1 MWNAL
6 IHICLSRITYAT
18 GRRFCKVIL
27 SSKFLNGNWHPC
39 RFSNVS
45 ILNTINSFL
54 TVNSLICYFHYFAP
68 DKRVQILKC
77 PIFFQLS
84 SCSLHFSEKCF
95 ITAAEYQA
103 SAIKPL
109 KNELENREVIV
120 IQWDA
125 KKWWGIQEEGQ
136 IFLVFLFLLL
146 C

>member
-84 SCSLHFSEKCF
+84 SCSLHFSEKCLWQLLNTRPRLLSLWRMNWKTEKSLLF
-95 ITAAEYQA
+95 
-103 SAIKPL
+103 
-109 KNELENREVIV
+109 NEMQKSGGVFRRK
-120 IQWDA
+120 A
-125 KKWWGIQEEGQ
+125 K
-136 IFLVFLFLLL
+136 FS
-146 C
+146 